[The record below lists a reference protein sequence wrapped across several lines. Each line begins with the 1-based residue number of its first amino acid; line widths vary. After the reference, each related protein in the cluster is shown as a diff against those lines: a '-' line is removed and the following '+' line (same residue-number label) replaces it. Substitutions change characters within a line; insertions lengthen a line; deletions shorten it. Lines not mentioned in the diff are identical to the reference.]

1 MRLTHLHADDFLSFA
16 DFQLDGLDPKLTTIV
31 GPNGAGKSNLVRA
44 IELVVRVLEW
54 TNESPRTELAR
65 DYLGAVRSGVSPA
78 RFDVKLGIQLDTDF
92 ERHMLTTWLRTA
104 LLSTYVRTYQER
116 VESADAHLM
125 ATVEESHVEMLAS
138 GTIVVIFESLPAA
151 RFSVGYEFEVDG
163 QRFCYLIRA
172 NGRQGGIAR
181 GCLADNLRRE
191 GPSRDTFLL
200 LTDEDPSRLTG
211 TPPRLDFKPKR
222 LLPTED
228 ELIDLDIQPIHNW
241 QQTETAH
248 QFIETFRV
256 TGDNR
261 VFMLDLVLT
270 SALSQIVFVGE
281 NRGAPR
287 RTYSAEEL
295 APSFSTRPLE
305 DTPVEL
311 LLLKLGDA
319 AQRQRFQ
326 HAQQLFEQL
335 TDATFDLRLQL
346 GANPPTD
353 QQGQYFEVD
362 VEITDEPVVAPLR
375 FAGAGRWEALIL
387 SAALTAGG
395 VVTILDE
402 PALNLHPTLQRRLL
416 HAIRQGSSQILLIT
430 HSPFLVP
437 AECGEEIEK
446 IVRLTR
452 DEARTHSHR
461 ASFAQ
466 YPHLTPEK
474 AIKLQRL
481 VVGSSDTRA
490 ILFADAA
497 LLVEGATEVGALE
510 IWLPRI
516 ASLPSPQDL
525 NIVVSS
531 VGGDGSLGH
540 YVSYLDMFAI
550 PWVILS
556 DGKAL
561 RLDCQKALHK
571 WLAATHTQGLPADT
585 ADFETIRDAWANRG
599 VFTLAQAF
607 DDEIEHYMQR
617 TDPAAWETVLKLTP
631 NKVRRSREFAEIV
644 PPPQDVCQ
652 FYADALRHLR
662 VHPQDAKPPQQ

>member
-16 DFQLDGLDPKLTTIV
+16 DFQLDALDPKLTTIV

-44 IELVVRVLEW
+44 IELVVRILKW
-54 TNESPRTELAR
+54 TNESPRKELAR
-65 DYLGAVRSGVSPA
+65 DYLQAAKFGVTPA
-78 RFDVKLGIQLDTDF
+78 RFAVKLGIQLDTDF
-92 ERHMLTTWLRTA
+92 ERHMLMTWLRTA
-104 LLSTYVRTYQER
+104 LLSTYVRGHQER
-116 VESADAHLM
+116 VESADAHLI
-125 ATVEESHVEMLAS
+125 AAVEEDHVETLAS
-138 GTIVVIFESLPAA
+138 GSIVVIFESLPAP
-151 RFSVGYEFEVDG
+151 RLSVGYEFEVDG
-163 QRFCYLIRA
+163 QCFCYLIQA
-172 NGRQGGIAR
+172 SGRQGGIVR
-181 GCLADNLRRE
+181 GCLADNLRRD
-191 GPSRDTFLL
+191 GPSRDPFLL
-200 LTDEDPSRLTG
+200 LTDEDPSRLTEE
-211 TPPRLDFKPKR
+211 PPRLDFTPER
-222 LLPTED
+222 LLPAED
-228 ELIDLDIQPIHNW
+228 ELIDLDIQPIYNW
-241 QQTETAH
+241 QQTETAY
-248 QFIETFRV
+248 QFIDIFRV

-270 SALSQIVFVGE
+270 SALSQIVVVGE

-319 AQRQRFQ
+319 DQRQRFR

-335 TDATFDLRLQL
+335 TDATFDLHLQPA
-346 GANPPTD
+346 ANPPAD
-353 QQGQYFEVD
+353 QQGQYFYVD

-387 SAALTAGG
+387 STALTAGG
-395 VVTILDE
+395 AVTILDE

-416 HAIRQGSSQILLIT
+416 HAIRQGSSQTLLIT

-437 AECGEEIEK
+437 AQSGEEIEK

-452 DEARTHSHR
+452 DNARTHSHR

-466 YPHLTPEK
+466 YPHLAPEK
-474 AIKLQRL
+474 ASKLQRM
-481 VVGSSDTRA
+481 VGSSDVRA
-490 ILFADAA
+490 LLFSSGA

-516 ASLPSPQDL
+516 AGLPSPQDL
-525 NIVVSS
+525 NILVTS
-531 VGGDGSLGH
+531 VDGDGFLGH

-550 PWVILS
+550 PWVILC

-561 RLDCQKALHK
+561 RLDTEKALHK
-571 WLAATHTQGLPADT
+571 WLAAAHTRDLPTDT
-585 ADFETIRDAWANRG
+585 AGFQAIRDAWAKKG

-607 DDEIEHYMQR
+607 GDEIEHYMQR

-631 NKVRRSREFAEIV
+631 NKVRRGREFAEIV
-644 PPPQDVCQ
+644 PPPQDVRL
-652 FYADALRHLR
+652 FYADVLRHLR